1 MSNHHADTALPP
13 IDPLFEGVTRY
24 VDPYTGCATAKL
36 LPGQFFVG
44 GARDCITT
52 VVGACL
58 TVCLYDAGAGCGGML
73 QLLLPAPQGRASAY
87 VEAGFDAIERE
98 AFVRMEALVGCVERA
113 GGRREHIVAKLFG
126 AAVIDPVMS
135 ESARE
140 TLRLV
145 RDYLRTANIREESAD
160 TGLLQARKV
169 MFYPAE
175 GRVRLKKLGDL
186 PNDTLPRRERD
197 YYAGALQRR
206 AAARPRGA

>member
-1 MSNHHADTALPP
+1 MSTQPADTELPP
-13 IDPLFEGVTRY
+13 IDPQFEGVTRY

-44 GARDCITT
+44 GERDCITT

-58 TVCLYDAGAGCGGML
+58 TVCLYDASAGFGGML
-73 QLLLPAPQGRASAY
+73 QLLLPAPAGRTGTMAAP
-87 VEAGFDAIERE
+87 GFDAVERE
-98 AFVRMEALVGCVERA
+98 AFVRMEALVTSIERA
-113 GGRREHIVAKLFG
+113 GGRRERVAAKLFG
-126 AAVIDPVMS
+126 AAVIDPEMS

-186 PNDTLPRRERD
+186 PNDTLPRRERE
-197 YYAGALQRR
+197 YYATALQRR
-206 AAARPRGA
+206 AATRTRAD

>member
-1 MSNHHADTALPP
+1 MSNPADTVLPP

-24 VDPYTGCATAKL
+24 VDPWTGCATAKL

-58 TVCLYDAGAGCGGML
+58 TVCLYDPEAGCGGML
-73 QLLLPAPQGRASAY
+73 QVLLPAPERRAITATD
-87 VEAGFDAIERE
+87 AGFDATERE
-98 AFVRMEALVGCVERA
+98 AFVRMEALAAAIERA
-113 GGRREHIVAKLFG
+113 GGRRECMVAKLFG
-126 AAVIDPVMS
+126 AAVIDADMS

-160 TGLLQARKV
+160 TGLLQARKI
-169 MFYPAE
+169 MFWPAE
-175 GRVRLKKLGDL
+175 GRVRLKKLGEL
-186 PNDTLPRRERD
+186 PNDTLPRRERE
-197 YYAGALQRR
+197 YYATALQRR
-206 AAARPRGA
+206 AATRPRGD